1 MSEKQEGVVTV
12 KASDTD
18 SFLRL
23 FADDPD
29 TVYPV
34 ILTTRTLSR
43 PGGPGY
49 TSWMVSLKTAD
60 EPESMIGDS
69 SLHGQFPYNFRRSKN
84 QTNIDLESGGGFQMG
99 KATMAKYGLAGKIP
113 KNRYIPVMADSE
125 MMQMIYTLI
134 ITHGMLFMG

>member
-34 ILTTRTLSR
+34 ILPTRTLSR

-60 EPESMIGDS
+60 ELESMIGDS
-69 SLHGQFPYNFRRSKN
+69 SLHGQFPYNFRRSRN

-113 KNRYIPVMADSE
+113 KNRYVPVMADSE
-125 MMQMIYTLI
+125 MMQKIYTLI

>member
-60 EPESMIGDS
+60 ELESMIGDS

-113 KNRYIPVMADSE
+113 KNRYVPVMADSE

>member
-1 MSEKQEGVVTV
+1 MSENQEGIVTV

-18 SFLRL
+18 RFLRL

-49 TSWMVSLKTAD
+49 TSWMVSLNTPD
-60 EPESMIGDS
+60 ELESIIGDS

-113 KNRYIPVMADSE
+113 KNRYVPVMADSE

>member
-60 EPESMIGDS
+60 ELESMIGDS
-69 SLHGQFPYNFRRSKN
+69 SLHGQFPYNFRRSRN

-113 KNRYIPVMADSE
+113 KNRYVPVMADSE
-125 MMQMIYTLI
+125 MMQKIYTLI

>member
-18 SFLRL
+18 NFLRL

-49 TSWMVSLKTAD
+49 TSWMVSLGNPAELK
-60 EPESMIGDS
+60 EMIGNS
-69 SLHGQFPYNFRRSKN
+69 SLNGQYPYSFHRSET

-99 KATMAKYGLAGKIP
+99 KATMVKYGLAGKIP
-113 KNRYIPVMADSE
+113 KNRYVPVMADSE

>member
-60 EPESMIGDS
+60 ELESMIGDS

-113 KNRYIPVMADSE
+113 KNRYVPVMADSE
-125 MMQMIYTLI
+125 MMQKIYTLI